1 MYSWFESHRL
11 QVIFADLAQRVHEQQ
26 QEIGGA
32 SVRGIGSSSAEHM

>member
-1 MYSWFESHRL
+1 VYSWFEFHRP
-11 QVIFADLAQRVHEQQ
+11 QVIFADLAQRVHEH